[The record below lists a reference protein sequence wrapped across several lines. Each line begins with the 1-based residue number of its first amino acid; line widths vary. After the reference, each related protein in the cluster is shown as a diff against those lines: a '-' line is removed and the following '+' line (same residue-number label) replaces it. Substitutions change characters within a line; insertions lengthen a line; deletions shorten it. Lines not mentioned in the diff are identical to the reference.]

1 MSFGAGSTPAGL
13 VPAGFDPAG
22 TVGAARDVT
31 LPHALFLDPATMDF
45 AVDADGRYES
55 VHPVD
60 HWVLMQLAL
69 ASGGTPAAP
78 SVGTTLRDIQIG
90 TREQMT
96 IEARRIVANA
106 LAERV
111 ATGDVILVS
120 VVAWAKTPSRAHV
133 EITYQNTRAPDADRN
148 RTVVQ

>member
-1 MSFGAGSTPAGL
+1 MSYGAGSTGAGI
-13 VPAGFDPAG
+13 VAAGFDPAG

-45 AVDADGRYES
+45 GVDADGHYGS

-60 HWVLMQLAL
+60 HWVLMQLGL

-78 SVGTTLRDIQIG
+78 AIGNALRDIKIG
-90 TREQMT
+90 TREQMSAD
-96 IEARRIVANA
+96 ARRIVLDV
-106 LAERV
+106 LADRI
-111 ATGDVILVS
+111 ATGDVVVVS
-120 VVAWAKTPSRAHV
+120 VVAWASAANRARV